1 MLGSFWQAK
10 IKKKTMKTQN
20 KTKKD
25 TTHKN
30 KEFQCSPEDF
40 KHMFEKMS
48 QCCDWSPQGVP
59 DCCSKMKK

>member
-1 MLGSFWQAK
+1 
-10 IKKKTMKTQN
+10 MKAQD

-25 TTHKN
+25 KTHKN
-30 KEFQCSPEDF
+30 KEFPCSPEDF

-48 QCCDWSPQGVP
+48 QCCDGFSQGVP

>member
-1 MLGSFWQAK
+1 M
-10 IKKKTMKTQN
+10 ITQE

-25 TTHKN
+25 KTNTN

-48 QCCDWSPQGVP
+48 QCCDWASQGVP
-59 DCCSKMKK
+59 ACCSKMKK